1 MLEVGSIGRAHG
13 LRGDVVVHLVT
24 NRLER
29 VEPGAVLET
38 ARGGSLR
45 VEASRPQSGAF
56 VVHFEG
62 VDTREAAEALNGLV
76 LTAEPIDDPDEL
88 WAHDL
93 VGSFAFDVAG
103 NPVGLI
109 IALVANPASDLLEIE
124 GGVLIPARF
133 VVSCEEGRVVV
144 DPPLGLFE

>member
-38 ARGGSLR
+38 TKGTLR
-45 VEASRPQSGAF
+45 VQSSRPQQGSF

-62 VDTREAAEALNGLV
+62 IDTREAAESLNGVV
-76 LTAEPIDDPDEL
+76 LSAEPIDDPDEL

-103 NPVGLI
+103 NPLGLI
-109 IALVANPASDLLEIE
+109 TALVANPASDLLEIDR
-124 GGVLIPARF
+124 GVLIPARF
-133 VVSCEEGRVVV
+133 VVSCEDGRVVV

>member
-1 MLEVGSIGRAHG
+1 VLEVGSVGRAHG
-13 LRGDVVVHLVT
+13 LGGDVVVHLVT

-38 ARGGSLR
+38 TKGSLR
-45 VEASRPQSGAF
+45 VEASRPHQGSF

-88 WAHDL
+88 WAHEL
-93 VGSFAFDVAG
+93 VGSQAFDVAG
-103 NPVGLI
+103 NPLGMI
-109 IALVANPASDLLEIE
+109 TALVANPASDLLEIDR
-124 GGVLIPARF
+124 GVLIPARF

>member
-38 ARGGSLR
+38 TKGSLQI
-45 VEASRPQSGAF
+45 ETSRPQSGAF
-56 VVHFEG
+56 VVHFAG

-103 NPVGLI
+103 NPLGLI
-109 IALVANPASDLLEIE
+109 TALVANPASDLLEIE
-124 GGVLIPARF
+124 GGALIPARF
-133 VVSCEEGRVVV
+133 VVSSEEGRVVV
-144 DPPLGLFE
+144 DPPVGLFE

>member
-38 ARGGSLR
+38 TRGSLR
-45 VEASRPQSGAF
+45 VETSRPQSGSF

-88 WAHDL
+88 WVHEL

-103 NPVGLI
+103 NPLGLVT
-109 IALVANPASDLLEIE
+109 ALVANPASDLLELDR
-124 GGVLIPARF
+124 GVLVPARF
-133 VVSCEEGRVVV
+133 VVSCDDGRVVV
-144 DPPLGLFE
+144 DPPVGLFE